1 MKILIVAATEVE
13 ISELRGVATDSH
25 KLEFL
30 VTGPGMV
37 STTYELTHFLR
48 ENKFDLAVN
57 CGLAGSFVRTIKI
70 GEVVEVNTD
79 TLSELGAEDDEQF
92 LSLAEIGLEGRNDFQ
107 SSARTNSNHDF
118 KKVKGI
124 TVNTVHG
131 NMASIEKVI
140 KKYKPE
146 IESMEGA
153 AFFYVCEKENIPSI
167 QLRAISNYVERRNK
181 DNWNIPLALQ
191 NLKLALEKLL
201 SAL

>member
-13 ISELRGVATDSH
+13 ISELRSVATDSH

-37 STTYELTHFLR
+37 STTYELTRFLR